1 MANGDQDV
9 PQHPLAEGSTM
20 SEQQRQRV
28 MTFFRMD
35 DAPTLDD
42 DGMMST
48 APADIDPAVFAT
60 FDASDLGA
68 GQLVK
73 VLFKGAGPDGFSL
86 VHARFEPGFRLPR
99 HSHSSDCLYVV
110 IGGEAHLGTR
120 VLKPGD
126 GFFIKA
132 EAPYAYSAG
141 PDGVEVL
148 EFRASTSFDI
158 KIRDTSVE
166 DWKPVADAT
175 REHGEGWAKARAGVA

>member
-1 MANGDQDV
+1 
-9 PQHPLAEGSTM
+9 M
-20 SEQQRQRV
+20 SGQQRQTA

-48 APADIDPAVFAT
+48 APVDIDPAVFAA
-60 FDASDLGA
+60 FDASQLGA

-110 IGGEAHLGTR
+110 IAGEAHMGTR
-120 VLKPGD
+120 VLGPGD

-132 EAPYAYSAG
+132 DAPYAYSAG
-141 PDGVEVL
+141 AGGVEVL
-148 EFRASTSFDI
+148 EFRAATSFDI

-166 DWKPVADAT
+166 DWKPVADAV
-175 REHGEGWAKARAGVA
+175 REHGESWAKARAGVA